1 MRDPKQSDRLSRA
14 FDASVR
20 QQQAETRALVEVLA
34 GSRQP
39 EQAGQHG
46 RRTLAQMVRDSG
58 FSDAGELEPVLMID
72 GRAYR

>member
-1 MRDPKQSDRLSRA
+1 MHDLKQSDRLARA

-20 QQQAETRALVEVLA
+20 RQQDETRALVQVLA
-34 GSRQP
+34 GSKQP

-46 RRTLAQMVRDSG
+46 RRTLAQMVHDSG

-72 GRAYR
+72 GRRYR